1 MSEIKNKDTEV
12 IKPLEETVEAKP
24 VVKNSSA
31 RWYVVQVHSG
41 CENSVVAS
49 IKEKAEKVGMMD
61 KFEDML
67 VPTHTVSEVK
77 KGKKVESE
85 RKFFPRYVLVKMVM
99 NNDTWSLVRN
109 INRVLG
115 FLGTRTKP
123 IPVSEKEAMDLIGR
137 LENPEETVS
146 ASVTYEIGEQVKVCD
161 GPFASFNGSV
171 EEVDTERNRLKVSVS
186 IFGRPTEVELE
197 FRQVEKI

>member
-1 MSEIKNKDTEV
+1 
-12 IKPLEETVEAKP
+12 
-24 VVKNSSA
+24 
-31 RWYVVQVHSG
+31 
-41 CENSVVAS
+41 
-49 IKEKAEKVGMMD
+49 
-61 KFEDML
+61 
-67 VPTHTVSEVK
+67 
-77 KGKKVESE
+77 
-85 RKFFPRYVLVKMVM
+85 MVM

-123 IPVSEKEAMDLIGR
+123 IPVSEKEAMELIGR
-137 LENPEETVS
+137 LENPEEAVAAT
-146 ASVTYEIGEQVKVCD
+146 VTYEVGEQVKVCD

-171 EEVDTERNRLKVSVS
+171 EEVDLERSRLKVSVS